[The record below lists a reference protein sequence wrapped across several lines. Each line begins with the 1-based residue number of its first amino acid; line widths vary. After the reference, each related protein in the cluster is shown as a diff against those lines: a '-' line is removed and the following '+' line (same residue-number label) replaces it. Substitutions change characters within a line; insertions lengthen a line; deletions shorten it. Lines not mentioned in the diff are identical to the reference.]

1 MTMLVPD
8 AGRLAATYFEA
19 LGAKDFYALGSILAE
34 DVTFDGPMGH
44 AEGRDDY
51 VRQLEKLA
59 EIIDDVVVERVYLDG
74 DDVLTWFAFHTNVA
88 GVLGPIASWI
98 HSDGHGH
105 IDRVQ
110 VSFDP
115 RPLTDPQPQS
125 GQ

>member
-1 MTMLVPD
+1 MLVPD

-51 VRQLEKLA
+51 VEQLEKLSQ
-59 EIIDDVVVERVYLDG
+59 IIDGVVVERVFIDG
-74 DDVLTWFAFHTNVA
+74 DDVLTWFTFNTNVA
-88 GVLGPIASWI
+88 GTLGPIASWI
-98 HSDGHGH
+98 HGDGHGH